1 MKVVVGVASFSM
13 SVLSRDE
20 GGGGSGVFLPV
31 CVKCAGW

>member
-20 GGGGSGVFLPV
+20 GGGGEWSLSP
-31 CVKCAGW
+31 CLC